1 MTGDAIGMG
10 GFVLGILGLVAIS
23 VPFLVVAIAF
33 FAIPRWR
40 ARLISRGPLLVVTLA
55 VLALPAAIFLV
66 WMGPALVV
74 GLVEQRVRNAQ
85 DHPVI
90 DAPTVVAGISFPAR
104 SVLAYERNSDGTRR
118 LVGVRPPQPV
128 SAGGLELSEVRLSEL
143 DRREI
148 FLRLAHDQRVEEWP
162 CSGSELVRFYS
173 IDPDQE
179 LSPANWTFLSCRLVW
194 DFKFGAVPVAG
205 LTVDKLLD
213 GSGWRLIN
221 AKLNGDH
228 LDGVEYSG
236 FTLKDY
242 FSISLDPDREPTVW
256 TSVLA
261 RSTRVGDIQYSGSVH
276 VSWYSSGRYVFEVDD
291 RAASLDV
298 RSGKG
303 VDGCVL
309 HDASGKVLGTFES
322 CTEAQAI
329 ARGEAALPASR

>member
-10 GFVLGILGLVAIS
+10 GLVLWSLALVGIS
-23 VPFLVVAIAF
+23 VPFLLAAIAL
-33 FAIPRWR
+33 FAVPRWR
-40 ARLISRGPLLVVTLA
+40 AWLTSRSLLLFVTLL

-66 WMGPALVV
+66 RMGPALVI
-74 GLVEQRVRNAQ
+74 GLVEQRVRSAQ

-90 DAPTVVAGISFPAR
+90 DAPTAVAGIAFPAR

-118 LVGVRPPQPV
+118 LVGARPPQPV

-148 FLRLAHDQRVEEWP
+148 SLRLAHDQRVEEWP
-162 CSGSELVRFYS
+162 CSASEWVRFYS
-173 IDPDQE
+173 IDPDKE
-179 LSPANWTFLSCRLVW
+179 LSPANWTFLSCRLVP
-194 DFKFGAVPVAG
+194 DFRLGAVPVMT

-213 GSGWRLIN
+213 GSGWRLLD
-221 AKLNGDH
+221 ATLNDDH

-242 FSISLDPDREPTVW
+242 FDILLDPERRPTMW

-261 RSTRVGDIQYSGSVH
+261 RSARVGDIQYSGSVH
-276 VSWYSSGRYVFEVDD
+276 VSWYSSGRYIFEVDD

-322 CTEAQAI
+322 CTEAEAI
-329 ARGEAALPASR
+329 ARGEAALPPSR